1 MKLISAAVIVCV
13 LTLPLKGQWLTL
25 PTPGIPRTA
34 DGKPN
39 LSAHAPQATDG
50 HPDLTGLWDTR
61 GTKVDEPAALPWAEA
76 LTRKRAEDFFK
87 ENPGYECLPR
97 GPGYHANGGMKRII
111 QTPTIIAILNDDLTY
126 RQIFVDGRTLETD
139 PNPTWMG
146 YSVGRW
152 EGDTLVVES
161 AGFND
166 RTWLDNRGHPHTAG
180 LRMIERYRRRDF
192 GHLEIDVTFTDPA
205 TYAVPFH
212 IAMNMEFAADTELL
226 EAVCNENPHRHDHWV
241 GKASDAEKSAVNV
254 APEIL
259 AKYVG
264 VYRGLYGR
272 GLRTVEVTL
281 TDGSLFAQIGG
292 QKVRLF
298 PQSESVFVSALGD
311 DDIPNPAAVGLGYTF
326 TRDSQG
332 MATSVK
338 ERHTSGEYTYERQ
351 R

>member
-1 MKLISAAVIVCV
+1 LKVVVATLAVCTLTTPLAA
-13 LTLPLKGQWLTL
+13 QWLTL

-39 LSAHAPQATDG
+39 LGAPVPRASDG
-50 HPDLTGLWDTR
+50 HPDLTGLWDAK
-61 GTKVDEPAALPWAEA
+61 GTKVDEPDSLPWAKV
-76 LTRKRAEDFFK
+76 LVRKRAEDFFK
-87 ENPGYECLPR
+87 DNPGYECLPR
-97 GPGYHANGGMKRII
+97 GPAYAIGGMKRIL

-152 EGDTLVVES
+152 EGETLVVEG

-166 RTWLDNRGHPHTAG
+166 RTWLDNRGHPHTDR
-180 LRMIERYRRRDF
+180 LRMTERYRRRDF
-192 GHLEIDVTFTDPA
+192 GHLEVDVTFTDSA
-205 TYAVPFH
+205 TYAAPWH
-212 IAMNMEFAADTELL
+212 LAMNMELAADTELL
-226 EAVCNENPHRHDHWV
+226 EVVCNENPHRHDHWV
-241 GKASDAEKSAVNV
+241 GKASDAQRSAVNV

-264 VYRGLYGR
+264 VYRGLYIQN
-272 GLRTVEVTL
+272 LRTVEVSL
-281 TDGSLFAQIGG
+281 VDGSLFAQIGG
-292 QKVRLF
+292 QKVRLV
-298 PQSESVFVSALGD
+298 PQSETLFVSALD
-311 DDIPNPAAVGLGYTF
+311 EDIPNPAAIGLGYTF
-326 TRDSQG
+326 TRDGQG

-338 ERHTSGEYTYERQ
+338 ERHASGEYTYQRQ